1 MSFLQVVFLVTC
13 LILGCNSNKETE
25 VKQLPYPIGDVRNCL
40 KNKLSGNQSFN
51 RMVVLPGIGFD
62 NLRDLDMGQVHA
74 YNFSKCQ
81 VSNDGKYLLPDSM
94 MLIPAQESKVDVFAE
109 HIEHW
114 DDYTTMT
121 SASIAVH
128 FGFMALVSAK
138 FSAGYS
144 QIKSHMHDEKSDL
157 TRVQVRNK
165 ICTVKLQP
173 GAELHLTFK
182 SRLYDIVA
190 NFQNNN
196 TEFAHYL
203 AELMIKDY
211 GTHVITSMDAGAILS
226 QIDFIKKDDQSDSSQ
241 RSIFIKSST
250 SANFFGR
257 LSIGFSFNY
266 NSSTSSKSSYL
277 SSRTHSFAT
286 NVGGPPLTPNIT
298 LDEWERGVP
307 NALAPIDRSGDPLHF
322 AINPTTLPSLEDSTV
337 LELAGYMLKRLPA
350 GITEL
355 ILMLAVPI
363 LLLRTLIMKPT
374 WMTAT
379 VLLKIPILHLE
390 ESIKPA
396 EWMENSRL
404 RICAM
409 VDHNSFFKRT
419 LSLETSAAHPNT
431 KQLIFIQEDSLIIH
445 KRQ

>member
-1 MSFLQVVFLVTC
+1 M
-13 LILGCNSNKETE
+13 
-25 VKQLPYPIGDVRNCL
+25 
-40 KNKLSGNQSFN
+40 
-51 RMVVLPGIGFD
+51 
-62 NLRDLDMGQVHA
+62 
-74 YNFSKCQ
+74 
-81 VSNDGKYLLPDSM
+81 
-94 MLIPAQESKVDVFAE
+94 
-109 HIEHW
+109 
-114 DDYTTMT
+114 
-121 SASIAVH
+121 
-128 FGFMALVSAK
+128 
-138 FSAGYS
+138 
-144 QIKSHMHDEKSDL
+144 
-157 TRVQVRNK
+157 RNK

-173 GAELHLTFK
+173 GAELHPTFK

-277 SSRTHSFAT
+277 SSHTHSFAT
-286 NVGGPPLTPNIT
+286 DVGGPPLTPNIT

-337 LELAGYMLKRLPA
+337 LELAGYVEKAASRYYRANTHAGCTNPA
-350 GITEL
+350 SKNFNYEANLDDGHCAPQDTNFTFGGIYQTCRMDGSFHTEDL
-355 ILMLAVPI
+355 CNGGPQ
-363 LLLRTLIMKPT
+363 LLLQKN
-374 WMTAT
+374 
-379 VLLKIPILHLE
+379 PITGDFSCPSKYQAVNLYH
-390 ESIKPA
+390 S
-396 EWMENSRL
+396 
-404 RICAM
+404 
-409 VDHNSFFKRT
+409 
-419 LSLETSAAHPNT
+419 
-431 KQLIFIQEDSLIIH
+431 
-445 KRQ
+445 